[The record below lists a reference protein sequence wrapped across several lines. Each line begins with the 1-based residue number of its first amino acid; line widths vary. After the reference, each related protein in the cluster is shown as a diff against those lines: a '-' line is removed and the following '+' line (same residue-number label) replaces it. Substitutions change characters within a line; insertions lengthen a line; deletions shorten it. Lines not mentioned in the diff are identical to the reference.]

1 MPNLKIAVATG
12 TTPDL
17 KIVPPEL
24 IVDSRTRLTN
34 GQDQVEQGE
43 YVTARRTFRS
53 AILQLDSVAMRFP
66 DSQSIKSLKRD
77 LEQADARAAQAC
89 AAENDMR
96 KRRGEQV
103 GACQ

>member
-1 MPNLKIAVATG
+1 MPNLKIAVPTGATA
-12 TTPDL
+12 DL

-34 GQDQVEQGE
+34 GEDQVEQGE

-66 DSQSIKSLKRD
+66 ESQSIKGLKRD
-77 LEQADARAAQAC
+77 LEQADSRAVQAC

-96 KRRGEQV
+96 KRRGEQAR
-103 GACQ
+103 ACQ